1 MKALLRSTSYQRL
14 WLNSLFNAL
23 SFGGDFV
30 LIGWSV
36 LELTGTSAWVGTAFA
51 IYFFPMVI
59 FGILTGGLADRLDR
73 HRLICALEVTA
84 ALGLGGFALL
94 FSIRDPNLISL
105 LALTVLLGTLR
116 ALHSPVRLSFAYDL
130 AGATHVTRALAGISI
145 AMRLGMLAGA
155 LTSGFVVNRL
165 GLSWALVF
173 MAIAHLLAL
182 SALLGRW
189 EGVVAQQRDADP
201 ILRNLKAILKELL
214 MNRVLL
220 VLTSVT
226 AVIEIFGPSIYSA
239 LPELAE
245 DRLSMGAVGLGWMQA
260 AQACGG
266 LLIGLLILLL
276 PSPDRKIFPYIASVL
291 LMSGA
296 LVALSS
302 VDGLVLTLILLGLVA
317 AAISA
322 WDIFTQSIMQLSVP
336 DYLRGR
342 AMGAWTFAIGTA
354 PLGHLEMG
362 LLATAAGV
370 DMAITINGIAVA
382 VVMALCMALTPALRR
397 I

>member
-1 MKALLRSTSYQRL
+1 
-14 WLNSLFNAL
+14 
-23 SFGGDFV
+23 
-30 LIGWSV
+30 
-36 LELTGTSAWVGTAFA
+36 
-51 IYFFPMVI
+51 MVI
-59 FGILTGGLADRLDR
+59 LGILTGGLADRLDR

-155 LTSGFVVNRL
+155 LTSRFVVNRL

-245 DRLSMGAVGLGWMQA
+245 DRLSMGAVGLGWMHA

-291 LMSGA
+291 LM
-296 LVALSS
+296 VALGCLGS

-336 DYLRGR
+336 VYLRGR
-342 AMGAWTFAIGTA
+342 AMGAWTFAIGSA
-354 PLGHLEMG
+354 PLGHLVMG